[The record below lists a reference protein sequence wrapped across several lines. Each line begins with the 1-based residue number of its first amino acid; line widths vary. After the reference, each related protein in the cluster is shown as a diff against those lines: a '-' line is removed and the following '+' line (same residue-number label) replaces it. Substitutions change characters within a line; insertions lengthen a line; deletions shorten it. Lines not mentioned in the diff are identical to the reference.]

1 MTKKNKERHIKLVI
15 EYDGTNFSGFQKQ
28 SNTRT
33 VQKVLES
40 AIEKVTGHAVK
51 LQYAGRTDAGVHATW
66 QVVKFSTRSNIPV
79 SALVSA
85 INSHLPEDVVVKHA
99 SETDA
104 DFHPRYKAK
113 SRVYR
118 YLIDNGKEPAV
129 LMRRYAWHIPKKLNV
144 EAMQKAANYLI
155 GTHDFRSF
163 HASGSNL
170 GSTVRHVFEI
180 KCKRKGRFV
189 SITIEANAFLYH
201 MARIIVGTLVE
212 VGLGKIEPED
222 VRKILEA
229 KDRKVAGPTAPA
241 HGLCLVRVKY

>member
-1 MTKKNKERHIKLVI
+1 
-15 EYDGTNFSGFQKQ
+15 
-28 SNTRT
+28 
-33 VQKVLES
+33 
-40 AIEKVTGHAVK
+40 
-51 LQYAGRTDAGVHATW
+51 
-66 QVVKFSTRSNIPV
+66 
-79 SALVSA
+79 
-85 INSHLPEDVVVKHA
+85 LPEDVVVKHA

-170 GSTVRHVFEI
+170 GSTVRHVFGI

-189 SITIEANAFLYH
+189 SITIEASAFLYH